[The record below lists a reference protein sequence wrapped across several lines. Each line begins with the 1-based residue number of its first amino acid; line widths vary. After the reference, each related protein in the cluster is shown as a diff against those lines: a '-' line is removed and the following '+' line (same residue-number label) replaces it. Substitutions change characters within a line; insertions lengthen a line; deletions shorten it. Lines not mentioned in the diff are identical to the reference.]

1 MNNFIYNF
9 TQEKDTKRKVCKTH
23 QWAFP
28 AEIPQTRPKSRL
40 TKPQNGMLDI
50 FQKSSK
56 LKTKL
61 SKHQKSPKLIK
72 KHHLGGVGSKINP
85 KNTHFGV

>member
-1 MNNFIYNF
+1 
-9 TQEKDTKRKVCKTH
+9 
-23 QWAFP
+23 
-28 AEIPQTRPKSRL
+28 
-40 TKPQNGMLDI
+40 MLDI

-72 KHHLGGVGSKINP
+72 KHHLSGKRREIDP